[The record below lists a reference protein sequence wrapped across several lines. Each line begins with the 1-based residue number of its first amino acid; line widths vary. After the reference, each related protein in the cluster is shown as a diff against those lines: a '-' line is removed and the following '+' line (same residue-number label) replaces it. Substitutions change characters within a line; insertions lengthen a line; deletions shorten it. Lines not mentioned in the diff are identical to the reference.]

1 MGAVHDYDAG
11 DLGCGTGLPREF
23 ANRLRSIEVG
33 DVLRAVVA
41 DESAREDLPALARML
56 GHRVQSLEEA
66 PDGRLVITVE
76 RVK

>member
-1 MGAVHDYDAG
+1 MAEVHDYDAG

-23 ANRLRSIEVG
+23 AQRLRSIAVG
-33 DVLRAVVA
+33 DLLRAIVA

-56 GHRVQSLEEA
+56 GHRVQSIEEA
-66 PDGRLVITVE
+66 ADGRLVITVE